1 MVRNIIC
8 LRYNDYKMEKF
19 EVSVQCVFFNILV
32 EKFINLVINYVL
44 QFIGTKSDLN
54 QVNEYEI
61 RFIIFDLVSCRNL

>member
-1 MVRNIIC
+1 MR
-8 LRYNDYKMEKF
+8 
-19 EVSVQCVFFNILV
+19 FFNILV
-32 EKFINLVINYVL
+32 KKFINLVINYVL